1 MNQKIDPEVL
11 GKLKEQIVKTREIYS
26 KTPEIWCPY
35 FSLRI
40 TLNSDGF
47 NHLLYKPNRQPRNV
61 SEQLLKLRLVNK
73 ALEVIR
79 KSGTLQE
86 YRDKIESFGST
97 AKDGFRKTTGVQYW
111 AFHAILG
118 VERKI
123 KIVVVLRKAGDGK
136 LTFWSVLPHKKF
148 NNQRLYTEGI
158 ENE

>member
-1 MNQKIDPEVL
+1 MNQETNSEKFDR
-11 GKLKEQIVKTREIYS
+11 LKEKIEKTRVVYS
-26 KTPEIWCPY
+26 KMPEIWCPY
-35 FSLRI
+35 FASKV

-61 SEQLLKLRLVNK
+61 NEQLLKLSLVEK
-73 ALEVIR
+73 ALGVIR

-86 YRDKIESFGST
+86 YRDRIESVGVT
-97 AKDGFRKTTGVQYW
+97 AKDGFRKTTRVQYW

-118 VERKI
+118 VERRI

-148 NNQRLYTEGI
+148 NNQRLFTEGI
-158 ENE
+158 EEE